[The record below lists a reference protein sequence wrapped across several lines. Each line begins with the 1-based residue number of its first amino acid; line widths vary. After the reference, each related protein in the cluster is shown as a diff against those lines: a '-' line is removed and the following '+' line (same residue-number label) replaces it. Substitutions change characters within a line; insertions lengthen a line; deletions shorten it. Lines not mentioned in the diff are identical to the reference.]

1 MTWAAELAQE
11 GRGGAGSGQLHGA
24 PALPEPRVTAG
35 AALSSFRLSGGETR
49 GPWASP
55 VCLKPAP
62 IARLSG
68 PGGSSGSAWDA
79 ASGMILRRA
88 DPLPVAWVPGDLV
101 LEPGAAY

>member
-24 PALPEPRVTAG
+24 PAGVTAG

-49 GPWASP
+49 GPCASP
-55 VCLKPAP
+55 VCLKAAP

-88 DPLPVAWVPGDLV
+88 DPLPVAWVPRDLV